1 MEDLK
6 DIVSLGF
13 SGADVVR
20 AVLIAFALAILPR
33 KRRSIWALA
42 AVALFIDR
50 VIWPIAGMA
59 IAGSGIHS
67 IYAAIA
73 ALGKTL
79 IDDLGVYVVR
89 YFGLATMID
98 SLSRADQASTRNWRR
113 RRRRTPDCIF
123 LRPGLIIDCFGR
135 SISR

>member
-13 SGADVVR
+13 SGADIVR

-42 AVALFIDR
+42 AVALFLDR
-50 VIWPIAGMA
+50 LIWPIAGMGL
-59 IAGSGIHS
+59 AGSGIHS

-89 YFGLATMID
+89 YFGLATMIA
-98 SLSRADQASTRNWRR
+98 LFIA
-113 RRRRTPDCIF
+113 
-123 LRPGLIIDCFGR
+123 GR
-135 SISR
+135 SSLNAKLAPPQKATA

>member
-6 DIVSLGF
+6 DIIALGF

-42 AVALFIDR
+42 GLALFIDR
-50 VIWPIAGMA
+50 LVWPIVGMGVS
-59 IAGSGIHS
+59 GSDIHS
-67 IYAAIA
+67 IYASIA

-79 IDDLGVYVVR
+79 LDDLGVYVVR
-89 YFGLATMID
+89 YFGLATMIALFMAMRS
-98 SLSRADQASTRNWRR
+98 SLHAKLAPPQKAAA
-113 RRRRTPDCIF
+113 
-123 LRPGLIIDCFGR
+123 
-135 SISR
+135 